1 MDTTAVILAVA
12 SPPGRSLRG
21 IVRASGPGCFALL
34 EPHVPGPWSRAVR
47 CTHLR
52 ADGLELAC
60 IVHIFE
66 GPRSYTGEDSVE
78 IQIPGNPALLT
89 RVIETLLVSGRRRD
103 LEVRRAEA
111 GEFSARA
118 FLNGRLS
125 LTEAEG
131 VAATIAARS
140 DAQLRAAGLLAAG
153 ALGRLAHEL
162 SDTLAG
168 ALALVEAGIDFT
180 DQEDVVAIAPRE
192 LLDILVPSRD
202 RVETLLAR
210 SVGTEQLEAIP
221 WVVLTGETNAGKST
235 LFNALLG
242 HPRAVVGDAP
252 GTTRDGLNEPLT
264 IQTPQGPAEIMLVDL
279 AGADPG
285 ESLLN
290 RQMQSAARQAIDR
303 AELVI
308 HCVPDEPARASPGDR
323 ELLVRTK
330 SDLAST
336 PGPPGSP
343 GPPTTGVAVS
353 AVTGAGI
360 TTLLDAIAGRL
371 ANRAVS
377 LAADALALEPRHEAA
392 LRGAQYNLDDA
403 IELVHPVRDQRQLP
417 QPELV
422 AAALRLALDDLA
434 TLAGNV
440 TPDDVLGRIFATFC
454 VGK

>member
-21 IVRASGPGCFALL
+21 IVRASGPACFALL
-34 EPHVPGPWSRAVR
+34 EPHLQGPWSRAVR
-47 CTHLR
+47 LTRLR
-52 ADGLELAC
+52 VTGLELSC
-60 IVHIFE
+60 IANIFE
-66 GPRSYTGEDSVE
+66 APRSYTGEDSVE
-78 IQIPGNPALLT
+78 IQIPGNTALLT
-89 RVIETLLVSGRRRD
+89 RVIETLLESGQRRG

-140 DAQLRAAGLLAAG
+140 DAQLRAAGLLATG
-153 ALGRLAHEL
+153 ALSRLAHEL

-192 LLDILVPSRD
+192 LLDTLVAPRD

-221 WVVLTGETNAGKST
+221 WVVLTGDPNAGKST

-242 HPRAVVGDAP
+242 HTRAVVGDVP
-252 GTTRDGLNEPLT
+252 GTTRDVLTEPLT
-264 IQTPQGPAEIMLVDL
+264 IRTPHGLAEVMLVDL
-279 AGADPG
+279 AGTDAGD
-285 ESLLN
+285 SLLN
-290 RQMQSAARQAIDR
+290 QEMQSAARQAIDR

-308 HCVPDEPARASPGDR
+308 HCLPCARGSAAGGPAPASRSDR
-323 ELLVRTK
+323 EILVRTK
-330 SDLAST
+330 SDLA
-336 PGPPGSP
+336 PAPDHGI
-343 GPPTTGVAVS
+343 AVS
-353 AVTGAGI
+353 AVSGTGIA
-360 TTLLDAIAGRL
+360 TLLDGIAGRL
-371 ANRAVS
+371 ADRAVS
-377 LAADALALEPRHEAA
+377 LAADALALEPRHETA
-392 LRGAQYNLDDA
+392 LRSAQRNLNDA
-403 IELVHPVRDQRQLP
+403 IELVKPARDQRQLP
-417 QPELV
+417 QPEL
-422 AAALRLALDDLA
+422 AAASLRLALDDLA
-434 TLAGNV
+434 MLTGDV
-440 TPDDVLGRIFATFC
+440 TPDDVLGRIFTTFC

>member
-52 ADGLELAC
+52 AADLKLAC
-60 IVHIFE
+60 IAYIFE
-66 GPRSYTGEDSVE
+66 APRAYTGEDSVE

-89 RVIETLLVSGRRRD
+89 RVIETLLESGRRRG

-162 SDTLAG
+162 SDTLTG

-192 LLDILVPSRD
+192 LLDILVPPRD

-242 HPRAVVGDAP
+242 HPRAVVGDVP
-252 GTTRDGLNEPLT
+252 GTTRDGLTEPLT

-279 AGADPG
+279 AGADAG

-308 HCVPDEPARASPGDR
+308 HCVPSASQCDPRADKPPVPPGR
-323 ELLVRTK
+323 VLSIRTK
-330 SDLAST
+330 SDLAPT
-336 PGPPGSP
+336 
-343 GPPTTGVAVS
+343 PTTGIAVS

-360 TTLLDAIAGRL
+360 TTLLDAIAARL
-371 ANRAVS
+371 ADRAVS
-377 LAADALALEPRHEAA
+377 LAADALALEPRHESA
-392 LRGAQYNLDDA
+392 LRSAQHNFDDA
-403 IELVHPVRDQRQLP
+403 IELVYPVRDQRQLP

-434 TLAGNV
+434 TLAGDV
-440 TPDDVLGRIFATFC
+440 TPDDVLGRIFASFC